1 MTTVTATHHKLEPD
15 KGCPDVD
22 ATVERAVLAARA
34 FRDLDQAQVGR
45 IVEAMVHAGVRAA
58 GELAQL
64 AIQEKGFGVF
74 EDKIVKNY
82 VAIMTVEDLLD
93 TLGMPR
99 TLRAAGVKEQ
109 DFLDA
114 LPELAMTV
122 FQDLSNRTNPRM
134 PLVSELTTLLRLGYY
149 GKDADGGERDDSQP
163 AAE

>member
-1 MTTVTATHHKLEPD
+1 MPAPGYSSYVAPD
-15 KGCPDVD
+15 KY
-22 ATVERAVLAARA
+22 
-34 FRDLDQAQVGR
+34 
-45 IVEAMVHAGVRAA
+45 
-58 GELAQL
+58 AQL
-64 AIQEKGFGVF
+64 GRVIFGGSNAEESRRRLF
-74 EDKIVKNY
+74 M
-82 VAIMTVEDLLD
+82 AVEELLD

-149 GKDADGGERDDSQP
+149 GKDADGGERDESQP